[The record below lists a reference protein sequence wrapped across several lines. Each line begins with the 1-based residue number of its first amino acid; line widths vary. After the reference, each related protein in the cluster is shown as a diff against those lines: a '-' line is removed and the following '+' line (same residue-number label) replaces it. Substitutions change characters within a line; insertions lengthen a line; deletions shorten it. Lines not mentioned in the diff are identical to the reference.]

1 MTKSEILKY
10 IMNTPENTNPMIL
23 IQMLE
28 SFKDTPVITDESSF
42 TNAVTDTSVGSI
54 EFSAPLNMSSE
65 TQITHKITID
75 GNNQP
80 ITTSAQG
87 KVLTFMAG
95 ANCNNIII
103 ESTADNTDW
112 HSSYG
117 IQFYTD
123 ENTLSNS
130 KFSGCNAA
138 ILVNGG
144 KLTLNGTIDVSN
156 NTFGGIEVS
165 KGSAEGLDISI
176 LDVTNANIINTS
188 EEYGK
193 PTIWIDGITDEA
205 GKVIG
210 VSNMTKI
217 IFTKEDGTQQIHY
230 YLNSKNTIKP
240 E

>member
-23 IQMLE
+23 LQMLE
-28 SFKDTPVITDESSF
+28 LFKDTPIINDESSF
-42 TNAVTDTSVGSI
+42 TTAVTNPSVKSI
-54 EFSAPLNMSSE
+54 EFNSPLEVTKE
-65 TQITHKITID
+65 TQITHKISID

-80 ITTSAQG
+80 VSTTTQG
-87 KVLTFMAG
+87 KVFTFIAG
-95 ANCNNIII
+95 ANCSNIII
-103 ESTADNTDW
+103 NSTADNTDW

-117 IQFYTD
+117 IQFYTN

-144 KLTLNGTIDVSN
+144 KLTCSGIIDVSN

-165 KGSAEGLDISI
+165 KGSAEGLEPSI
-176 LDVTNANIINTS
+176 LDITNATIINTS

-193 PTIWIDGITDEA
+193 PTIWIDGINASD
-205 GKVIG
+205 GQVIG
-210 VSNMTKI
+210 AGNMTKI
-217 IFTKEDGTQQIHY
+217 VFTKEDGTQQIHY
-230 YLNSKNTIKP
+230 YINKQNSVKP